1 MEKAKGHIM
10 GGRNTRTAVVEGKE
24 EIKWLRAVGTLD
36 RVRMLREA
44 GSPLAEY
51 VPWEG
56 LKETPYVRPV
66 RNQALIKLF

>member
-1 MEKAKGHIM
+1 M
-10 GGRNTRTAVVEGKE
+10 GKE
-24 EIKWLRAVGTLD
+24 EIKWLRAVGILD
-36 RVRMLREA
+36 RVHMLCEA

-56 LKETPYVRPV
+56 LKDTPYVRPV